1 MLPNY
6 RLATRHP
13 TSSSKAT
20 ERYSLEENIHQIIF
34 PIRSDSYD
42 VLFEQQNLWIIDEK
56 LTFHRYLASDTRLD
70 KQETHEGTDRQRPD
84 LVIWNNPF
92 SLSEEDSVASLNS
105 VTIVEFKQPGK
116 EDYSDAKNPVAQVYN
131 YVDRIRAGKAKSHA
145 GRVLTVR
152 ENTPFYAYILCDL
165 FPHLCRKLIHWQRY
179 KRAVDAAWTVG
190 PEPGRPLELQHLS
203 CAKTRPLVDRVLE
216 GSRLCFWT
224 RRGRD
229 GRIQRLFQGD
239 EIARL
244 PKAMD

>member
-1 MLPNY
+1 MQSTLD
-6 RLATRHP
+6 RLFAEH
-13 TSSSKAT
+13 S
-20 ERYSLEENIHQIIF
+20 YSLEENIHQIIF
-34 PIRSDSYD
+34 PLRSDFYD

-70 KQETHEGTDRQRPD
+70 KQETHEGADRQRPD

-116 EDYSDAKNPVAQVYN
+116 GDYSDDKNPVAQVYN

-165 FPHLCRKLIHWQRY
+165 FPHLRKLIENYALTPTPDGSGYCGYNPNLKCYIEVISYEKMLEDAR
-179 KRAVDAAWTVG
+179 KRNRAFF
-190 PEPGRPLELQHLS
+190 EKLQI
-203 CAKTRPLVDRVLE
+203 P
-216 GSRLCFWT
+216 
-224 RRGRD
+224 
-229 GRIQRLFQGD
+229 
-239 EIARL
+239 
-244 PKAMD
+244 